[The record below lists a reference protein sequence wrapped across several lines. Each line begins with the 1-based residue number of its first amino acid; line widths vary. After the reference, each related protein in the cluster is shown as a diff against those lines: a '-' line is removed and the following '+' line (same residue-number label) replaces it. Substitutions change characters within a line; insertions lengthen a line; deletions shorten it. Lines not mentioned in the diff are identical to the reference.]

1 MSAFDLSSGS
11 SFAINDSIEESEA
24 SMEFVEKRL
33 NSMTHIEQ
41 PTKAIMNSFVNEQL
55 DSALISPL
63 NSAERDFINT
73 KTPMTGTEMN
83 SQSLTI

>member
-41 PTKAIMNSFVNEQL
+41 PTKAIMNSFVNE
-55 DSALISPL
+55 
-63 NSAERDFINT
+63 
-73 KTPMTGTEMN
+73 
-83 SQSLTI
+83 